1 MISGFLTA
9 LFAPILTL
17 PAFIAELIIAII
29 IVFIATLFSKFIV
42 NQSALRELKNEQ
54 KEKQEKLKELQKTNP
69 KEAAQ
74 MMNDILRL
82 TNKQLRMNIKPL
94 ILTLILAIIFLP
106 WLAIVFTEPVVYLPF
121 SLPFFE
127 NDFGWLAWYIIV
139 SFPLNSLFRKFM
151 GVEQ

>member
-1 MISGFLTA
+1 MISGLLSA
-9 LFAPILTL
+9 LLAPILTL